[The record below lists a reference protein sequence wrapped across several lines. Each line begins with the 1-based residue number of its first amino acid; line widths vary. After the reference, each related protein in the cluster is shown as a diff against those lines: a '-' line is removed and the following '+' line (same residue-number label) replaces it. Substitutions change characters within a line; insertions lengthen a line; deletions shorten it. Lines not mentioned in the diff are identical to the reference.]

1 MNIYYYKSCGWIGTR
16 NMYKVLLLLSVV
28 EVLSTVTHLVL
39 QNEDIYTKDRSE
51 YDLKEYS
58 SLQKVLEQDELVKN
72 ADTLLG
78 SLDIVKRNII
88 DAAPMLN
95 SEDRVGENDCLESG
109 LLSDF
114 DFSILPALEREYE
127 GHTRFDQYMCRSDV
141 PNNVPSCTETEET
154 FFIGDYRHIPG
165 VAHITEKSGSPAYS
179 LLPFIPTDDIAL
191 FGHCLHRH
199 LKEEKDNW
207 HVYLGASFYWRLQG
221 NDVAALEC
229 IFRSLYYAQ
238 FHREGKQQTDSML
251 VTLANLLSNAGHDS
265 DAALVMEH
273 SALTPYMQQLKLW
286 SAGNLYTLSEQ
297 YKLSLDLYNE
307 TLKLGPFPLA
317 DERLSTMECY
327 SSVIQ
332 RMEKQNN
339 ALRATLQILRRRHEL
354 ETQYIGIQERMFS
367 NLRNSTLPLHIIQ
380 QIKTTEDAV
389 RNTHKLVLEQQEI
402 QNTLS
407 PNKYKHQSDKKVEVV
422 VDDLEKL
429 LETKNS
435 KKQKPG
441 EIKKDINWIKSTRL
455 KLEELVEQIKNQLSD
470 PTDVPIV
477 YTYEDGFQS
486 NEDLDDE
493 ERARRRQYLD
503 EEEERMLEELLDPG
517 AEVIP
522 PQREEVAQKARRE
535 TENVDVK
542 LSADIFPSKEQV
554 KVQFKNPGA
563 DNDCEVARGGEN
575 DSWYHLKCKITGE
588 NVKEKLDKELKIV
601 IREQSASTA
610 TIELI
615 SDGSAEIF
623 IPPHVQNIMIT
634 ERGKARKVG
643 LTTTPPVE
651 RPAMDLEKL
660 TQLIT
665 NHLQTRDIF
674 ETMRNIRKE
683 TIKPNVEPVEDSV
696 EIKFGEDFWVLRLF
710 KVDTSPRSV
719 VRLEKCDQY
728 TPIFSHGD
736 PYVPLMSS
744 LFKYHHAIQKSL
756 KQPELHHPFSPDCT
770 AHMELEN
777 CYLCYDD
784 LTGVNREEHD
794 TRHILEDF
802 PLAELELVTKNV
814 RALGAAIDAGLR
826 KDPNNWI
833 LYHLAA
839 MYHRTFTFDLGPAMQ
854 CTRRALAVVDLE
866 NRPVPLLTLANLLH
880 QGRSIPDA
888 TVVVLEL
895 LATDPNTFVHHVE
908 TSVLQVS
915 IGRPSGQFRAAMD
928 ALNLAHSPLADHLLN
943 SLFCYYDILKDDH
956 KPPYKRI
963 VQSKRIS
970 RDKRHPPFNKA
981 HKAPVDGEI
990 WRLEHHEG
998 VTVDVTW
1005 VR

>member
-1 MNIYYYKSCGWIGTR
+1 MLCKV
-16 NMYKVLLLLSVV
+16 VLLLNWVA
-28 EVLSTVTHLVL
+28 VLSTVTHLVL
-39 QNEDIYTKDRSE
+39 QNDDIYTKDRSE

-58 SLQKVLEQDELVKN
+58 SLQKVLEQDELVKT
-72 ADTLLG
+72 ADSLLG
-78 SLDIVKRNII
+78 RLEIVKRNII
-88 DAAPMLN
+88 DDAPLLN
-95 SEDRVGENDCLESG
+95 SEDKVGENDCLESG

-127 GHTRFDQYMCRSDV
+127 GHTRFDQYMCRSEV
-141 PNNVPSCTETEET
+141 PNNVPDCTKSEET

-165 VAHITEKSGSPAYS
+165 VIHITEKAGSPTYS
-179 LLPFIPTDDIAL
+179 LLPFVPTDDIAL

-199 LKEEKDNW
+199 LNEESENW

-221 NDVAALEC
+221 NDAAALQC
-229 IFRSLYYAQ
+229 IFKSLYYAQ
-238 FHREGKQQTDSML
+238 FTIDAKGQTDSLL

-273 SALTPYMQQLKLW
+273 SALIPYLQQLKLW

-339 ALRATLQILRRRHEL
+339 ALRATLQKLRERHEL
-354 ETQYIGIQERMFS
+354 ETRYIGIQERMFS
-367 NLRNSTLPLHIIQ
+367 NLRNSTLPAHIIQ
-380 QIKTTEDAV
+380 QITTTEDAV

-407 PNKYKHQSDKKVEVV
+407 PNKYKQQSERRVEVV

-429 LETKNS
+429 LETKNN
-435 KKQKPG
+435 KKQKSG
-441 EIKKDINWIKSTRL
+441 NDIKKDINWIKSTRL

-477 YTYEDGFQS
+477 YTYEDGFES
-486 NEDLDDE
+486 SEDLDDE
-493 ERARRRQYLD
+493 EREKRRQYLN
-503 EEEERMLEELLDPG
+503 EEEETLLEELLDPE

-522 PQREEVAQKARRE
+522 PGEGTEQVVQEAKPD
-535 TENVDVK
+535 TENVEVK
-542 LSADIFPSKEQV
+542 LSADIFPNKEQV
-554 KVQFKNPGA
+554 KVQFKNLGT

-575 DSWYHLKCKITGE
+575 DSWYHLKCKITGD
-588 NVKEKLDKELKIV
+588 VKEKLDKELKIV
-601 IREQSASTA
+601 IREQSASSA

-623 IPPHVQNIMIT
+623 IPPYVQSMTIT

-643 LTTTPPVE
+643 LTTAPLLE
-651 RPAMDLEKL
+651 RPAMDQETL
-660 TQLIT
+660 TKLIT
-665 NHLQTRDIF
+665 EHLQTRDIF
-674 ETMRNIRKE
+674 ETMKNIRKE
-683 TIKPNVEPVEDSV
+683 NIKPNLDSV
-696 EIKFGEDFWVLRLF
+696 ENAVEMKFGEDSWVLRLF
-710 KVDTSPRSV
+710 KVDTSPRNV
-719 VRLEKCDQY
+719 VRLEMCDQY

-736 PYVPLMSS
+736 PYVPLMTS
-744 LFKYHHAIQKSL
+744 LFKHHHAIQKAL
-756 KQPELHHPFSPDCT
+756 KPSDHHHPFSPDCAT
-770 AHMELEN
+770 HMDLDN

-784 LTGVNREEHD
+784 LSGVNREEHD
-794 TRHILEDF
+794 VRHILEDF
-802 PLAELELVTKNV
+802 PLSELELVTKNV

-826 KDPNNWI
+826 KDPNNWV

-880 QGRSIPDA
+880 QGRNIPDA
-888 TVVVLEL
+888 TVIVLEL
-895 LATDPNTFVHHVE
+895 LATDPNMFLYHVE

-928 ALNLAHSPLADHLLN
+928 SLNLAHSPLADHLLN
-943 SLFCYYDILKDDH
+943 SLFCYYDILKEDF

-963 VQSKRIS
+963 VHSKRIS
-970 RDKRHPPFNKA
+970 RDKKHPPFTKP

-998 VTVDVTW
+998 ITVDVTW